1 MPDTTRRAFSLEEAI
16 PILTR
21 TPRTL
26 DVMLR
31 GLPDVWLRCNEGES
45 TFSPFDV
52 VGHLIH
58 GEKTDWMPR
67 ARMILETGDTRPFEP
82 FDRFA
87 QREASRGKTLDELL
101 DEFSRL
107 RAANVAALEALEL
120 GPSDLERRGKH
131 PTLGSVTM
139 RQLLATWVAHDLDHV
154 IQIARVIGRQYTD
167 EVGPWTAHLRIISG
181 TQG

>member
-1 MPDTTRRAFSLEEAI
+1 MPTTFQRSFSLEEAI
-16 PILTR
+16 PLLER
-21 TPRTL
+21 TPRVI
-26 DVMLR
+26 DAMLH
-31 GLPDVWLRCNEGES
+31 GLPDVWLRCNEGVD

-67 ARMILETGDTRPFEP
+67 ARMILATGEERAFEP

-87 QREASRGKTLDELL
+87 QTDASRGKTLDQLL
-101 DEFSRL
+101 EEFAAL
-107 RAANVAALEALEL
+107 RAANVASLGGLALTT
-120 GPSDLERRGKH
+120 PDLDRRGKH
-131 PTLGSVTM
+131 PKLGTVTL
-139 RQLLATWVAHDLDHV
+139 RQLLAAWVAHDLDHV
-154 IQIARVIGRQYTD
+154 IQIARVMGRQYTD

>member
-1 MPDTTRRAFSLEEAI
+1 MLETIRRAFSFEEAI
-16 PILTR
+16 PILER

-26 DVMLR
+26 DSMLR
-31 GLPDVWLRCNEGES
+31 GLPDPWLRCNEGED

-58 GEKTDWMPR
+58 GENTDWMPR
-67 ARMILETGDTRPFEP
+67 ARMILETGDARPFEP

-101 DEFSRL
+101 DEFARL
-107 RAANVAALEALEL
+107 RAGNIAGLRALKLT
-120 GPSDLERRGKH
+120 PSDLERRGKH
-131 PTLGSVTM
+131 PKLGSVTM

>member
-1 MPDTTRRAFSLEEAI
+1 MPTAIRRAFSLEEAI
-16 PILTR
+16 PVLER

-26 DVMLR
+26 DAMLR
-31 GLPDVWLRCNEGES
+31 GLPAPWIRCNEGED

-67 ARMILETGDTRPFEP
+67 ARMILQTGDQRAFEP

-87 QREASRGKTLDELL
+87 QWEASRGKKLEELL
-101 DEFSRL
+101 DEFAGL
-107 RAANVAALEALEL
+107 RAANIEALKAL
-120 GPSDLERRGKH
+120 NLSTSDLDRRGKH
-131 PTLGSVTM
+131 PKLGSVTM

>member
-1 MPDTTRRAFSLEEAI
+1 MTDMSRRAFSLDEAI
-16 PILTR
+16 PVLER

-26 DVMLR
+26 DVILR
-31 GLPDVWLRCNEGES
+31 GLPDTWLHCNEGAD

-67 ARMILETGDTRPFEP
+67 VRMILETGDQRAFEP

-87 QREASRGKTLDELL
+87 QKEVSRGKTLDELL
-101 DEFSRL
+101 DEFARL
-107 RAANVAALEALEL
+107 RAANIAALKALAL
-120 GPSDLERRGKH
+120 KQSDLDRRGKH
-131 PTLGSVTM
+131 PKLGSVTL